1 MKTALEFELPAE
13 HDAYLGAGTVRH
25 QNNRMNP
32 KQVTAI
38 LQHHGFREGR
48 LITFSKSGFHR
59 MHPNH
64 FVIFNAKLLTQRA
77 LILRQADLD
86 VTVDAKKLTAAA
98 REAGENFYV
107 FAESHPHPFW
117 EPGSMPMRQVLRSA
131 TWWTRIHPEDKD
143 VYLPMNSTRRPP
155 KRLRLNCTT
164 GLWQGRP
171 AYSVGCWENDEFYN
185 TNMTGA
191 SVDIAGQPPK
201 HFRIKKSDPGPE
213 LSKPP
218 SATRGQTVYPLFY
231 QKSGLL
237 EYVWFSCGFA
247 MPAVL
252 YDQVVRP
259 LRDLD
264 FTMHEEHEAIHI
276 RQNGQVVGLIWPCFI
291 GAREVAA
298 NARRRLGL
306 NPSKEPC
313 SDKPQRI
320 CRPNTVNQKLICQN
334 KKRKPKR
341 RTIQKPNA
349 PRKP

>member
-1 MKTALEFELPAE
+1 MKKNNVIRAL
-13 HDAYLGAGTVRH
+13 R
-25 QNNRMNP
+25 QR
-32 KQVTAI
+32 
-38 LQHHGFREGR
+38 GFCEGR
-48 LITFSKSGFHR
+48 LITFSKSGFHT

-64 FVIFNAKLLTQRA
+64 FVIFNSKVFTRRA

-86 VTVDAKKLTAAA
+86 LTVDAVKLTAAA
-98 REAGENFYV
+98 REVGENFYV
-107 FAESHPHPFW
+107 LAESHPHPFW
-117 EPGSMPMRQVLRSA
+117 QPGSMPMRQVLCNA
-131 TWWTRIHPEDKD
+131 TWWTRLRPEDQD
-143 VYLPMNSTRRPP
+143 VFLPVNSVHRRS
-155 KRLRLNCTT
+155 KRLPLTCVT

-171 AYSVGCWENDEFYN
+171 AYSVACWENDAIYN

-191 SVDIAGQPPK
+191 ALDIAGQPPK

-218 SATRGQTVYPLFY
+218 SATPGQTVHPLFY

-237 EYVWFSCGFA
+237 EYVWFSGGFA
-247 MPAVL
+247 MPAAL

-259 LRDLD
+259 LGRLD
-264 FTMHEEHEAIHI
+264 FTLHDEHEALHI
-276 RQNGQVVGLIWPCFI
+276 RRDGRVIGMIWPCFI

-306 NPSKEPC
+306 KTVKGSC
-313 SDKPQRI
+313 SHKPEREQKRA
-320 CRPNTVNQKLICQN
+320 CGPNIVSQKSLCQN

-341 RTIQKPNA
+341 RARQKPNP